1 MLDAQR
7 ALLTHFLAALAYRT
21 QKALRDAP
29 PDFGTFEA
37 GRDVRSPAELVRH
50 MTSVLGYARTYFIGG
65 RYWPDPLPDLAAEIR
80 RFHSMVAALAAHLES
95 GDTLQGITP
104 AQLLQGPFSDAMTHA
119 GQLALLRR
127 LAGTPVPPRTS
138 SSRTCRGRGWDRISL
153 PRAAP
158 TRCGRRRRPA
168 GRRLRRLR
176 SPDLITPESQP
187 YHSGVVTAPLR
198 SRCGT
203 TPEWCRNCYRAWRGL
218 H

>member
-37 GRDVRSPAELVRH
+37 GHDVRSPAELVRH

-127 LAGTPVPPRTS
+127 LAGTPVPPENFIVADV
-138 SSRTCRGRGWDRISL
+138 SRARLGPDQ
-153 PRAAP
+153 PAP
-158 TRCGRRRRPA
+158 
-168 GRRLRRLR
+168 R
-176 SPDLITPESQP
+176 SPDAVWPEAPPGWTPPPTTPES
-187 YHSGVVTAPLR
+187 
-198 SRCGT
+198 
-203 TPEWCRNCYRAWRGL
+203 
-218 H
+218 